1 MASAGR
7 VLSNGT
13 GKSKADLKDRSAHL
27 RSQQSA
33 RRERDGAGRRD
44 WDMGQRIED
53 RMKIKDKGRKWMWS
67 FLGVIGAMQLYFVR
81 ELLAAF
87 ALFVLGFGAIAL
99 VVGAVY
105 MLHTGWAVAV
115 ERLAESKHP
124 VVAYTKQSVNSV
136 EDFARRGVV
145 AAVANSEELA
155 KRALGRSAAAR

>member
-1 MASAGR
+1 
-7 VLSNGT
+7 
-13 GKSKADLKDRSAHL
+13 
-27 RSQQSA
+27 
-33 RRERDGAGRRD
+33 
-44 WDMGQRIED
+44 
-53 RMKIKDKGRKWMWS
+53 MKIKDKGRKWMWW

-124 VVAYTKQSVNSV
+124 VLTYTKHRVNSV

>member
-1 MASAGR
+1 MVAAAE

-13 GKSKADLKDRSAHL
+13 GKSKTDPEDRVSASN
-27 RSQQSA
+27 RQQKNGEQSEQD
-33 RRERDGAGRRD
+33 RPGTL
-44 WDMGQRIED
+44 GQRIED
-53 RMKIKDKGRKWMWS
+53 RMKTKDKSRKWMWW

-87 ALFVLGFGAIAL
+87 ALFALGFGAIAL
-99 VVGAVY
+99 VIGAVY
-105 MLHTGWAVAV
+105 MLHSGWAVAV

-124 VVAYTKQSVNSV
+124 VVAYTKHSVNSV

-145 AAVANSEELA
+145 AAVASTEELA